1 MAVHF
6 MGIGTNRKFKS
17 ESTYGGKLTENV
29 VQAIARDCLAELLLK
44 LDKRYPDDPVVMHI
58 HDEVVLEAR
67 KKITVDEI
75 NKVMAEPIGWAPGL
89 ILRGAGFESDFYM
102 KD

>member
-1 MAVHF
+1 M
-6 MGIGTNRKFKS
+6 
-17 ESTYGGKLTENV
+17 

-44 LDKRYPDDPVVMHI
+44 LDERYPDDPVVMHI

-67 KKITVDEI
+67 SCVSVDEV
-75 NKVMAEPIGWAPGL
+75 NSVMAEPIAWAPGL
-89 ILRGAGFESDFYM
+89 ILKGAGFESGFYM